1 MVVIEEMQ
9 VDGIPLIH
17 LVQQEKKNEAL
28 PFIIFEH
35 GFMSV
40 KEKNLHYAFLLAKK
54 GFRVVLPSALYHGD
68 RQAGFNEL
76 EMNFRFWEIIL
87 RSIDE
92 LQNIKDY
99 FEKKG
104 MINPE
109 VIGVAG
115 TSMGGLVTLGGL
127 TKYSWI
133 KAAVSLMGM
142 PSFTRFFQ
150 AQLANLKKN
159 GVVLP
164 LNDEELKLLTDK
176 IEGTD
181 LSKQPEKL
189 AGRPLL
195 FWHGKQDKVVPFSF
209 TYEFYEEIKPMY
221 SQDPEKL
228 QFMVDENAG
237 HVVSWTGVLKLVQ
250 WFEDHLVTS
259 DVTYITT
266 GLSYK

>member
-17 LVQQEKKNEAL
+17 LVQQEKKNEEL

-54 GFRVVLPSALYHGD
+54 GFRVVLPSALYHGE
-68 RQAGFNEL
+68 RGAGHNEL
-76 EMNFRFWEIIL
+76 EMNFLFWEIVL

-92 LQNIKDY
+92 LQIIKDY
-99 FEKKG
+99 FEKEG
-104 MINPE
+104 MVNPK

-127 TKYSWI
+127 TKYPWI
-133 KAAVSLMGM
+133 KAAVCLMGM
-142 PSFTRFFQ
+142 PSFSRFFH
-150 AQLANLKKN
+150 AQLAELKKN
-159 GVVLP
+159 GVTLP
-164 LNDEELKLLTDK
+164 LSDEELKLLTNK
-176 IEGTD
+176 IDAAD

-209 TYEFYEEIKPMY
+209 TYEFYEEIKPSY
-221 SQDPEKL
+221 AQYPEKL

-237 HVVSWTGVLKLVQ
+237 HVVSWAGVLKLVQ
-250 WFEDHLVTS
+250 WFENYLLSPNVTH
-259 DVTYITT
+259 VTT

>member
-17 LVQQEKKNEAL
+17 LAQQEKKNEKL

-54 GFRVVLPSALYHGD
+54 GFRVVLPSALYHGE
-68 RQAGFNEL
+68 RQAGFSEL
-76 EMNFRFWEIIL
+76 EMNFRFWEIVL

-92 LQNIKDY
+92 LQIIKDY
-99 FEKKG
+99 FENEG

-109 VIGVAG
+109 AIGVAG

-127 TKYSWI
+127 TKYPWI

-150 AQLANLKKN
+150 SQLAELEKN
-159 GVVLP
+159 GVTLP
-164 LNDEELKLLTDK
+164 LNDEELKLYTNK
-176 IEGTD
+176 IEAVD
-181 LSKQPEKL
+181 LSKQPAKL

-195 FWHGKQDKVVPFSF
+195 FWHGKEDIVVPFSF
-209 TYEFYEEIKPMY
+209 TYEFYEEIKPLY
-221 SQDPEKL
+221 APYPEKL

-237 HVVSWTGVLKLVQ
+237 HVVSWDGVLNLVQ
-250 WFEDHLVTS
+250 WFEDYLLAS
-259 DVTYITT
+259 NMTYITT